1 MSFSLRQLARTRKQV
16 RRLVPILRVL
26 ARHGFGHFV
35 HRTGLQHLVPLRYS
49 RRRPGDEMTAPRRV
63 RIALQELGPT
73 FIKFGQ
79 MLSTRGDLLPES
91 YLVELRT
98 LTEDVPPFDTA
109 VARKIIAD
117 QLHRPIAELFSEFGE
132 APVASG
138 SIGQVYY
145 ARLRDGPFDH
155 AQGRPEGARMGGTPV
170 AVKVKRP
177 GVEKALMADLDLLE
191 FAAPLANHIEE
202 LRPLRLPMVVDE
214 FRRSVMR
221 EVDFVTEASYTAKI
235 KEELAGDPRVCVPA
249 VYWELTTSDVLTL
262 ERIAGVSLTKKAELA
277 ALKIDRKRLARDLV
291 EIFLHQFFKAGLFHA
306 DPHSGNILV
315 MPDGRIGLLD
325 FGMAGRLGEELRAH
339 LATSFIALTKKDLDV
354 IADIYTEIGVVSPDS
369 DVERLKRD
377 LQETLDRYYGIPTRC
392 LDVRRCFNDALR
404 IARDHH
410 ILLPRDFVL
419 LGKSFVT
426 MAMMARELDPDF
438 DLASVAKPYALSL
451 AADKLS
457 PGRVT
462 QNVLR
467 EAWYIGQG
475 LRRLPRDLRTLS
487 RKLLD
492 GSLQVTLHLREFEG
506 MVRELDRATNRLAF
520 SVVVTGIVVGS
531 SILLHAKIH
540 PYMSILP
547 GWLGRVF
554 ATYMPETSALGLGG
568 FLFAGILGMLLAVAI
583 WRSGKL

>member
-1 MSFSLRQLARTRKQV
+1 MPFSLRQLARTRKQV

-49 RRRPGDEMTAPRRV
+49 RRQPGDELTAPRRV

-109 VARKIIAD
+109 VARKIIED

-145 ARLRDGPFDH
+145 ARLRDG
-155 AQGRPEGARMGGTPV
+155 TPV

-191 FAAPLANHIEE
+191 FAAPLADRIEE
-202 LRPLRLPMVVDE
+202 LKPLRLPMVVDE

-277 ALKIDRKRLARDLV
+277 ALKMDRKRLARDLV

-315 MPDGRIGLLD
+315 TPDGRIGLVD
-325 FGMAGRLGEELRAH
+325 FGMAGRLSEELRAH

-377 LQETLDRYYGIPTRC
+377 LQEALDRYYGIPTRC
-392 LDVRRCFNDALR
+392 LDVRRCFSDALR

-462 QNVLR
+462 QNFLR

-492 GSLQVTLHLREFEG
+492 GSLQVTLHLREFDG
-506 MVRELDRATNRLAF
+506 MIRELDRATNRLAF

-540 PYMSILP
+540 PYMSSLP
-547 GWLGRVF
+547 RWLGGAFF
-554 ATYMPETSALGLGG
+554 AAYMPETSALGLGG

-583 WRSGKL
+583 WRSGRL

>member
-35 HRTGLQHLVPLRYS
+35 QRTGFNHLIPLRYL
-49 RRRPGDEMTAPRRV
+49 RHQPGDELTAPRRV

-79 MLSTRGDLLPES
+79 TLSTRGDLLPER
-91 YLVELRT
+91 YLVELRS

-109 VARKIIAD
+109 VARKIIED
-117 QLHRPIAELFSEFGE
+117 QLHRPVAELFSEFGE

-145 ARLRDGPFDH
+145 ARLQD
-155 AQGRPEGARMGGTPV
+155 GTPV

-177 GVEKALMADLDLLE
+177 GVEKALTADLDLLE
-191 FAAPLANHIEE
+191 FAAPLADRLDE
-202 LRPLRLPMVVDE
+202 LKPLRLPMVVDE

-221 EVDFVTEASYTAKI
+221 EVDFVTEASYTSKM
-235 KEELAGDPRVCVPA
+235 KEQLADDPRVCVPA
-249 VYWELTTSDVLTL
+249 VYWDLTTSDVLTL

-277 ALKIDRKRLARDLV
+277 ALDIDRKRLARDLV
-291 EIFLHQFFKAGLFHA
+291 EIFLYQFFKAGLFHA
-306 DPHSGNILV
+306 DPHSGNILIT
-315 MPDGRIGLLD
+315 PDGRIGLLD
-325 FGMAGRLGEELRAH
+325 FGMVGRLSEELRAQ

-354 IADIYTEIGVVSPDS
+354 IADVYTEIGAVSPDT
-369 DVERLKRD
+369 DVGHLKRD
-377 LQETLDRYYGIPTRC
+377 LQEVLDRYYGIPTRR
-392 LDVRRCFNDALR
+392 LDVRHCLNDVLR

-419 LGKSFVT
+419 LSKSFVT
-426 MAMMARELDPDF
+426 MAMMAREIDPEF
-438 DLASVAKPYALSL
+438 ALSPVARPFALSL

-462 QNVLR
+462 QNILR
-467 EAWYIGQG
+467 EAWFIGQG
-475 LRRLPRDLRTLS
+475 LRRLPKDLRMLS

-492 GSLQVTLHLREFEG
+492 GSLQVTLHLREFDG
-506 MVRELDRATNRLAF
+506 MIRELDRATNRLAF

-531 SILLHAKIH
+531 SILLHAKIQ
-540 PYMSILP
+540 PYMSSLP
-547 GWLGRVF
+547 RWLGGMFF
-554 ATYMPETSALGLGG
+554 AAHMPETSMLGLGG

>member
-1 MSFSLRQLARTRKQV
+1 MPFSLRQLARTRKQV

-26 ARHGFGHFV
+26 VRHGFGHFV
-35 HRTGLQHLVPLRYS
+35 QRTGLAHLVPLRYS
-49 RRRPGDEMTAPRRV
+49 HHQPGDELTAPRRV

-79 MLSTRGDLLPES
+79 TLSTRGDLLPER

-109 VARKIIAD
+109 VARKIVED
-117 QLHRPIAELFSEFGE
+117 QLRRPIAELFSEFGE

-145 ARLRDGPFDH
+145 ARLHD
-155 AQGRPEGARMGGTPV
+155 GTPV

-177 GVEKALMADLDLLE
+177 GVEKALTADLDLLE
-191 FAAPLANHIEE
+191 FAAPLADRLDE
-202 LRPLRLPMVVDE
+202 LKPLRLPMVVDE

-221 EVDFVTEASYTAKI
+221 EVDFVTEASYTSKM
-235 KEELAGDPRVCVPA
+235 KEQLAGDERVCVPA
-249 VYWELTTSDVLTL
+249 VYWDLTTSDVLTL

-277 ALKIDRKRLARDLV
+277 ALDIDRKRLARDLFEV
-291 EIFLHQFFKAGLFHA
+291 FLYQFFKAGLFHA

-315 MPDGRIGLLD
+315 TPDGRIGLLD
-325 FGMAGRLGEELRAH
+325 FGMVGRLSEDLRVH

-354 IADIYTEIGVVSPDS
+354 IADVYMEIGAVSPDT
-369 DVERLKRD
+369 DIDHLKRD
-377 LQETLDRYYGIPTRC
+377 LQEVLDRYYGIPTRR
-392 LDVRRCFNDALR
+392 LDVRHCLNDVLR
-404 IARDHH
+404 LARDHH

-426 MAMMARELDPDF
+426 MAMMAREIDPDF
-438 DLASVAKPYALSL
+438 ALSPVAKSYALSL

-462 QNVLR
+462 QNILR
-467 EAWYIGQG
+467 EAWFIGHG
-475 LRRLPRDLRTLS
+475 LRRLPKDLRTLS

-492 GSLQVTLHLREFEG
+492 GSLQVTLHLREFDG
-506 MVRELDRATNRLAF
+506 MIRELDRATNRLAF

-531 SILLHAKIH
+531 SILLHAKIQ
-540 PYMSILP
+540 PYMSSLP
-547 GWLGRVF
+547 RWLGGMFF
-554 ATYMPETSALGLGG
+554 AAHMPETSMLGLGG
-568 FLFAGILGMLLAVAI
+568 FLFAGVLGMLLAVAI

>member
-1 MSFSLRQLARTRKQV
+1 MPLTLRQLARTRKQV

-35 HRTGLQHLVPLRYS
+35 QRTGLQHLVPLRYA
-49 RRRPGDEMTAPRRV
+49 RRQAGDELTAPRRV

-79 MLSTRGDLLPES
+79 TLSTRGDLLPEN
-91 YLVELRT
+91 YLVELRA
-98 LTEDVPPFDTA
+98 LTEEVPPFDTA
-109 VARKIIAD
+109 VARKIIED
-117 QLHRPIAELFSEFGE
+117 QLHRPVAELFSEFGE
-132 APVASG
+132 TPVASG

-145 ARLRDGPFDH
+145 ARLHD
-155 AQGRPEGARMGGTPV
+155 GTPV

-177 GVEKALMADLDLLE
+177 GIEQALTADLDLLA
-191 FAAPLANHIEE
+191 FAAPLAERIEE

-235 KEELAGDPRVCVPA
+235 KEELAGDPRACVPA

-277 ALKIDRKRLARDLV
+277 ALKIDGKRLARDLA
-291 EIFLHQFFKAGLFHA
+291 EIFLHQFFRAGLFHA

-315 MPDGRIGLLD
+315 MPDGRIGLVD
-325 FGMAGRLGEELRAH
+325 FGMVGRLSEELRAQ
-339 LATSFIALTKKDLDV
+339 LATSFIALTKRDLDL

-377 LQETLDRYYGIPTRC
+377 LQQGLDRYYGIPTRRM
-392 LDVRRCFNDALR
+392 DVRRCLNDLLR
-404 IARDHH
+404 IAREYH

-426 MAMMARELDPDF
+426 MVMMARELDADF
-438 DLASVAKPYALSL
+438 DLAAVAKPYALSL
-451 AADKLS
+451 AADKLA
-457 PGRVT
+457 PGHVAR
-462 QNVLR
+462 NFLR
-467 EAWYIGQG
+467 ELWYLGQG
-475 LRRLPRDLRTLS
+475 LRRLPKDARTLS

-492 GSLQVTLHLREFEG
+492 GSLQVTLHLREFDG
-506 MVRELDRATNRLAF
+506 MIRELDRATNRLAF

-540 PYMSILP
+540 PYMGSLP
-547 GWLGRVF
+547 RWLGGAFF
-554 ATYMPETSALGLGG
+554 AAYMPETSVLGLAG
-568 FLFAGILGMLLAVAI
+568 FLFAGVLGMLLAVAI

>member
-1 MSFSLRQLARTRKQV
+1 MPFSLRHLARTRKQV

-35 HRTGLQHLVPLRYS
+35 QRTGLQHLLPLRYS
-49 RRRPGDEMTAPRRV
+49 RRPPVDELTAPRRV

-98 LTEDVPPFDTA
+98 LTEDVPPFETA
-109 VARKIIAD
+109 VARKIVED
-117 QLHRPIAELFSEFGE
+117 QLHQPVAELFSEFGE

-145 ARLRDGPFDH
+145 ATLPD
-155 AQGRPEGARMGGTPV
+155 GTPV
-170 AVKVKRP
+170 AVKIKRP

-191 FAAPLANHIEE
+191 FAAPLADRIEE

-214 FRRSVMR
+214 FRRSVRR

-235 KEELAGDPRVCVPA
+235 KEELADDPRVCVPA
-249 VYWELTTSDVLTL
+249 VYWDLTTSDVLTL
-262 ERIAGVSLTKKAELA
+262 ERIAGVSLTKKAELS

-315 MPDGRIGLLD
+315 TPDGRIGLVD

-339 LATSFIALTKKDLDV
+339 LATSFIALTKRDLDV
-354 IADIYTEIGVVSPDS
+354 IADIYMEIGVVSPGS
-369 DVERLKRD
+369 DIERLKRD
-377 LQETLDRYYGIPTRC
+377 LQEVLDRYYGIPTRC

-438 DLASVAKPYALSL
+438 DLAAVAKPYALSL

-462 QNVLR
+462 QTFLR

-475 LRRLPRDLRTLS
+475 LRRLPKDLRTIT

-492 GSLQVTLHLREFEG
+492 GSLQMTHSLREFEAI
-506 MVRELDRATNRLAF
+506 VRELDRATNRLVF
-520 SVVVTGIVVGS
+520 SIVVTGIVIGS

-540 PYMSILP
+540 PYMSSLP
-547 GWLGRVF
+547 SWLGGAF
-554 ATYMPETSALGLGG
+554 FTAYMPETSALGLGG